1 MIFCP
6 IGTSTYQ
13 FPRLVELIIELSK
26 TLDYDIVC
34 QHGYTDPGDDTGNLK
49 FLDFLSHTDYKD
61 YVVRSE
67 YIIAHCGIG
76 VTMDSLKGSKKLI
89 SVPRCPDIGEHC
101 DDHQME
107 LAALLEQKKRAV
119 VIWPTE
125 KLQKK
130 IFSKRNI

>member
-61 YVVRSE
+61 YES
-67 YIIAHCGIG
+67 
-76 VTMDSLKGSKKLI
+76 
-89 SVPRCPDIGEHC
+89 
-101 DDHQME
+101 
-107 LAALLEQKKRAV
+107 AV
-119 VIWPTE
+119 VHYRTLWYWCDHGLTE
-125 KLQKK
+125 G
-130 IFSKRNI
+130 